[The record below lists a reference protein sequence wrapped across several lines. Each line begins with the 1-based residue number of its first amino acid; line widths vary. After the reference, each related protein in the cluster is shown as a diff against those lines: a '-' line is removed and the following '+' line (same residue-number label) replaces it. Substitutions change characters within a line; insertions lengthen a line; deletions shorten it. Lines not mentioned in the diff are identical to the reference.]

1 MLGLDVIHGER
12 ESFDLDTLWERK
24 QNMRVLQGS
33 IRGWGSRVGQLM
45 GWGNGSMCEGLEINI
60 VAVFVC
66 LFVCF
71 GWLVLALFPE
81 TR

>member
-1 MLGLDVIHGER
+1 MEVQSGAADGV
-12 ESFDLDTLWERK
+12 
-24 QNMRVLQGS
+24 
-33 IRGWGSRVGQLM
+33 
-45 GWGNGSMCEGLEINI
+45 GNGSMCEGLEINI